1 MVEVVPPGRMTE
13 ALPLQA
19 DLLVRTSSI
28 MLGAGARLDQEGA
41 SVRKAAKVAAGWGR
55 PRYGVT

>member
-1 MVEVVPPGRMTE
+1 MTE